1 MKELH
6 NSSFLFGHHYLV
18 LFEAVINGEYG
29 DEEKILFQIE
39 NNKNLNTPIIVNS
52 EMTFLNLSVLDHF
65 IGPFQL
71 GRIFSI
77 LINVSRFKR
86 NEVN

>member
-18 LFEAVINGEYG
+18 LFEAVINREYG

-39 NNKNLNTPIIVNS
+39 NN
-52 EMTFLNLSVLDHF
+52 
-65 IGPFQL
+65 
-71 GRIFSI
+71 
-77 LINVSRFKR
+77 
-86 NEVN
+86 